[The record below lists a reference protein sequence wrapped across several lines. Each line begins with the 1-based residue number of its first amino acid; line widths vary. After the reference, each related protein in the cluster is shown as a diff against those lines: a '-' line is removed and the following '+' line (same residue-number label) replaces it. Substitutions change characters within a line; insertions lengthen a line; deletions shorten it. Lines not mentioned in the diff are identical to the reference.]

1 MTASR
6 NTCHRFT
13 RLTNP
18 LTMDIIRYNMEMILF
33 PDVGNGKGGGEVSY
47 FCKNRRFWS
56 LLTALLVAS
65 VLLLSGLFI
74 VTHGKHDCTGQD
86 CRVCSE
92 IKVCVSTIRVLSEAV
107 GTGAA
112 VVFVYIAAHKLV
124 FSYTA
129 GFFLCPASLV
139 SLKIRLD
146 D

>member
-1 MTASR
+1 M
-6 NTCHRFT
+6 
-13 RLTNP
+13 
-18 LTMDIIRYNMEMILF
+18 
-33 PDVGNGKGGGEVSY
+33 SY
-47 FCKNRRFWS
+47 FCKNRRIWS

-74 VTHGKHDCTGQD
+74 VTHGKHDCTGED

-92 IKVCVSTIRVLSEAV
+92 IKVCVSTIRILSEAV

-124 FSYTA
+124 FSYIV

-146 D
+146 N